1 LWTLTVEALAVDEAN
16 KLKLPIIGMVDTNSN
31 PDLITHVI
39 PSNDDAI
46 RSVKLIVGA
55 IADAAEEG
63 MRVREV
69 EMVETGQ
76 VEPQRTRRDGTISWP
91 ECSGEAAEHG

>member
-1 LWTLTVEALAVDEAN
+1 
-16 KLKLPIIGMVDTNSN
+16 MVDTNSN
-31 PDLITHVI
+31 PDPITHVI

-46 RSVKLIVGA
+46 RSIKLIVGA

-76 VEPQRTRRDGTISWP
+76 VSRERTRRDGTVSGA
-91 ECSGEAAEHG
+91 ERAGEAPKHGR